1 MKIDLVTVESPW
13 KVEHQDGTVEI
24 ERGTVLMGDI
34 FGDIF
39 FYPLTI
45 ADKRV
50 ECFEFF
56 YNKRILPVMEGITAH

>member
-1 MKIDLVTVESPW
+1 MKIDHVTVEEPW

-24 ERGTVLMGDI
+24 ERGNVLVGNIVGDV
-34 FGDIF
+34 F

-45 ADKRV
+45 GDKRV

-56 YNKRILPVMEGITAH
+56 SNKKILPVLEGITTR